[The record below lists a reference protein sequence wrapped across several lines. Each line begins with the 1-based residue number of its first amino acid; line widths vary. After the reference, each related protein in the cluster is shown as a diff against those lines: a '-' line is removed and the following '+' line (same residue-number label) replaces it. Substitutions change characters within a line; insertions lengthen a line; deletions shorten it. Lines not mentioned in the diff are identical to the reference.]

1 MTKETD
7 VEKIKTILG
16 GNLVTLAEYQTG
28 GETMLLAVCN
38 SIDFD
43 TLHKLK
49 GIKEIPLLLTK
60 EELLDGAD
68 VFPIEFLNIKQH
80 HIMLD
85 GEDLLKDLV
94 ISKKHLRHQLEFE
107 FRSKLLHLRGEYLRF
122 KGKDLE
128 RLALAAV
135 PVLAPIVGSLLYLK
149 DLPASSPGD
158 MWEAVSDAYDV
169 DTEVLKEI
177 YDIRRGNA
185 KFKKEKEQYIRD
197 LIKVLSDIGEIVDEF
212 EVIE

>member
-1 MTKETD
+1 MAKETD
-7 VEKIKTILG
+7 AEKIKVILG
-16 GNLVTLAEYQTG
+16 DNLVILAEYQTG
-28 GETMLLAVCN
+28 DDTTLLAVCN

-43 TLHKLK
+43 TLHELK
-49 GIKEIPLLLTK
+49 GTKEIPLLLTK

-80 HIMLD
+80 HTMLD

-107 FRSKLLHLRGEYLRF
+107 FRSKLLHIRGEYLGF

-149 DLPASSPGD
+149 DLPASSTGD
-158 MWEAVSDAYDV
+158 MWGAVSDAYDV
-169 DTEVLKEI
+169 DTDVLREI

-197 LIKVLSDIGEIVDEF
+197 IIKVLSDLGEIVDEF

>member
-1 MTKETD
+1 MATKTD
-7 VEKIKTILG
+7 AEKIRMILG
-16 GNLVTLAEYQTG
+16 DNLVTLAQYRTG
-28 GETMLLAVCN
+28 DEMTLLAVCN

-49 GIKEIPLLLTK
+49 GIREIPLLLTK

-80 HIMLD
+80 HKILD
-85 GEDLLKDLV
+85 GEDLLKDLT
-94 ISKKHLRHQLEFE
+94 ISKAHLRHQLEFE
-107 FRSKLLHLRGEYLRF
+107 FRSKLLHLRGEYLMF
-122 KGKDLE
+122 KGKDIG

-135 PVLAPIVGSLLYLK
+135 PVLAPVIGALLYLK
-149 DLPASSPGD
+149 DLPPSSPGG
-158 MWEAVSDAYDV
+158 MWRAVSDAYDV
-169 DTEVLKEI
+169 DTNVLRDI

-185 KFKKEKEQYIRD
+185 KFKKDKEQYIRD

>member
-1 MTKETD
+1 MATETD
-7 VEKIKTILG
+7 AEKIKAILG

-28 GETMLLAVCN
+28 DDTTLLAVCN

-49 GIKEIPLLLTK
+49 GTKEIPLLLTK

-80 HIMLD
+80 HTMLD

-107 FRSKLLHLRGEYLRF
+107 FRSKLLHIRGEYLRF

-135 PVLAPIVGSLLYLK
+135 PVLVPIVGSLLYLK
-149 DLPASSPGD
+149 DLPASTTGD
-158 MWEAVSDAYDV
+158 MWRTVSDAYDV
-169 DTEVLKEI
+169 DTAVLREI

-197 LIKVLSDIGEIVDEF
+197 IIKVLSDIGEIVDEF

>member
-1 MTKETD
+1 MATETD
-7 VEKIKTILG
+7 AEKIKTVLG

-28 GETMLLAVCN
+28 DDTTLLAICN

-49 GIKEIPLLLTK
+49 GTKEIPLLLTK

-80 HIMLD
+80 HTMLD

-107 FRSKLLHLRGEYLRF
+107 FRSKLLHIRGEYLRF

-128 RLALAAV
+128 RLALAAA

-158 MWEAVSDAYDV
+158 MWRAVSDAYDV
-169 DTEVLKEI
+169 DTDVLREI

-185 KFKKEKEQYIRD
+185 KFKKEKERYIRD
-197 LIKVLSDIGEIVDEF
+197 IIKVLSDIGEIVDEF

>member
-1 MTKETD
+1 MATETD
-7 VEKIKTILG
+7 AEKIKTILG
-16 GNLVTLAEYQTG
+16 DNLVTLAQYQTG
-28 GETMLLAVCN
+28 DEMTLLAVCN

-49 GIKEIPLLLTK
+49 GTKEIPLLLTK

-68 VFPIEFLNIKQH
+68 VFPIELLNIKQH
-80 HIMLD
+80 HTMLD

-128 RLALAAV
+128 RLARAAV

-149 DLPASSPGD
+149 DLPPSSPGD
-158 MWEAVSDAYDV
+158 MWRAVSDAYDV
-169 DTEVLKEI
+169 DTDILREI

-197 LIKVLSDIGEIVDEF
+197 IIKVLSDIGEIVDEF

>member
-1 MTKETD
+1 MATKTD
-7 VEKIKTILG
+7 AEKIKMILG
-16 GNLVTLAEYQTG
+16 DNLVTLAQYRTG
-28 GETMLLAVCN
+28 DEMPLLAVCN

-49 GIKEIPLLLTK
+49 GTKEIPLLLTK

-80 HIMLD
+80 HKILD
-85 GEDLLKDLV
+85 GEDLLQDIV
-94 ISKKHLRHQLEFE
+94 ISKAHLRHQLEFE

-122 KGKDLE
+122 KGKDIE

-149 DLPASSPGD
+149 DLPPSSPGD
-158 MWEAVSDAYDV
+158 MWGAVSDAYDV
-169 DTEVLKEI
+169 DTVVLREI
-177 YDIRRGNA
+177 YDIRRGNV
-185 KFKKEKEQYIRD
+185 KFKKDKEQYIRD
-197 LIKVLSDIGEIVDEF
+197 IIKVLSDLGEIVDEF

>member
-1 MTKETD
+1 MAKETD
-7 VEKIKTILG
+7 AEKIKTILG
-16 GNLVTLAEYQTG
+16 DNLVTLAQYQTG
-28 GETMLLAVCN
+28 DEITLLVVCN

-49 GIKEIPLLLTK
+49 GMREIPLLLTK

-80 HIMLD
+80 HTMLG
-85 GEDLLKDLV
+85 GEDLLKDLA
-94 ISKKHLRHQLEFE
+94 ISKVHLRHQLEFE

-122 KGKDLE
+122 KGKDLK
-128 RLALAAV
+128 RLILAAV
-135 PVLAPIVGSLLYLK
+135 PVLAPVIGALLHLK
-149 DLPASSPGD
+149 DLPPGSPDD
-158 MWEAVSDAYDV
+158 MWGAVSDAYDV
-169 DTEVLKEI
+169 DTNVLREI
-177 YDIRRGNA
+177 YDIRRGNS

-197 LIKVLSDIGEIVDEF
+197 IIKVLSELGEVVDEF

>member
-1 MTKETD
+1 MAKETD
-7 VEKIKTILG
+7 AEKIKVILG

-28 GETMLLAVCN
+28 DDTTLLAVCN

-49 GIKEIPLLLTK
+49 GTKEIPLLLTK

-80 HIMLD
+80 HTMLD

-107 FRSKLLHLRGEYLRF
+107 FRSKLLHIRGEYLRF

-149 DLPASSPGD
+149 DLPASSTGD
-158 MWEAVSDAYDV
+158 MWGAVSDAYDV
-169 DTEVLKEI
+169 DTDVLREI

-197 LIKVLSDIGEIVDEF
+197 IIKVLSDLGEIVDEF

>member
-1 MTKETD
+1 MAKETD
-7 VEKIKTILG
+7 AEKIKTVLG

-28 GETMLLAVCN
+28 DDTTLLAVCN

-49 GIKEIPLLLTK
+49 GTKEIPLLLTK

-80 HIMLD
+80 HTMLD

-128 RLALAAV
+128 RLARAAV

-149 DLPASSPGD
+149 DLPPSSPGD
-158 MWEAVSDAYDV
+158 MWRAVSDAYDV
-169 DTEVLKEI
+169 DTDILREI
-177 YDIRRGNA
+177 YDIRHGNA
-185 KFKKEKEQYIRD
+185 KFKKDKEQYIRD
-197 LIKVLSDIGEIVDEF
+197 IIKVLSDIGEIVDEF

>member
-1 MTKETD
+1 MATETD
-7 VEKIKTILG
+7 AEKIKTVLG

-28 GETMLLAVCN
+28 DDTTLLAICN

-49 GIKEIPLLLTK
+49 GTKEIPLLLTK

-80 HIMLD
+80 HTMLD

-107 FRSKLLHLRGEYLRF
+107 FRSKLLHIRGEYLGF

-149 DLPASSPGD
+149 DLPASSTGD
-158 MWEAVSDAYDV
+158 MWGAVSDAYDV
-169 DTEVLKEI
+169 DTDVLREI

-197 LIKVLSDIGEIVDEF
+197 IIKVLSDIGEIVDEF

>member
-1 MTKETD
+1 MATKTD
-7 VEKIKTILG
+7 AEKIKTILG

-28 GETMLLAVCN
+28 DERTLLAVCN

-43 TLHKLK
+43 TLHNLK
-49 GIKEIPLLLTK
+49 GTKEIPLLLTK

-80 HIMLD
+80 HTMLD

-94 ISKKHLRHQLEFE
+94 ISKAHLRHQLEFE

-135 PVLAPIVGSLLYLK
+135 PVLAPVVGALLYLK
-149 DLPASSPGD
+149 DLPPVSPGD
-158 MWEAVSDAYDV
+158 MWGAVSDAYDV
-169 DTEVLKEI
+169 DTGVLREI

-185 KFKKEKEQYIRD
+185 KFKKDKEQYIRD
-197 LIKVLSDIGEIVDEF
+197 IIKVLSDIGEIVDEF

>member
-1 MTKETD
+1 MAKETD
-7 VEKIKTILG
+7 AEKIKTVLG

-28 GETMLLAVCN
+28 DDTTLLAVCN

-80 HIMLD
+80 HTMLD

-107 FRSKLLHLRGEYLRF
+107 FRSKLLHLRGEYLGF

-149 DLPASSPGD
+149 DLPASSTGD
-158 MWEAVSDAYDV
+158 MWGAVSDAYDV
-169 DTEVLKEI
+169 DTDVLREI

-197 LIKVLSDIGEIVDEF
+197 IIKVLSDLGEIVDEF